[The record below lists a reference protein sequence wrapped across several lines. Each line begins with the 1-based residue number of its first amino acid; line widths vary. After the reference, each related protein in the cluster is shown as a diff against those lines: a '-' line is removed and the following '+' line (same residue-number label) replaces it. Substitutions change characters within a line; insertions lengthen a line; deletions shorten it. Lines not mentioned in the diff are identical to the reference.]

1 MPKRKNYLISKRSAT
16 LAEALRTFDLKILKN
31 WLKDYDKPL
40 YKQFLK
46 NSEEIQMA
54 TMCRM
59 ICTRTDLLSHE
70 CHKKALQWLKD
81 HHNMNGRLF

>member
-1 MPKRKNYLISKRSAT
+1 MPKRKAISISKRSAT
-16 LAEALRTFDLKILKN
+16 LAEALRTFDLKIVKN

-46 NSEEIQMA
+46 SSEEVQMA

-59 ICTRTDLLSHE
+59 ICTRTDLISHE
-70 CHKKALQWLKD
+70 CHTKALQWFKE
-81 HHNMNGRLF
+81 HHYMNGRMF